1 MWLWIFIS
9 QLGKRNG
16 ELQWA
21 GYAVPC
27 DMQKS
32 YIALP
37 VRNHLFICPILIK
50 FGTINL
56 YLMQF
61 WEVLTFI
68 EILKF
73 RGSLVDKQ
81 YEQNNLGEKVP
92 YSLQNLTCEISNFSF
107 RVSYLAQFSV
117 WSQYLFLDVF
127 NQIKRNF
134 EILAKFF
141 CSIVD

>member
-1 MWLWIFIS
+1 
-9 QLGKRNG
+9 
-16 ELQWA
+16 
-21 GYAVPC
+21 
-27 DMQKS
+27 MQKS